1 MVDAIRVVWSEN
13 TTAPSAENGA
23 QDAAWFSDKKPVLY
37 DSFPTTSLNNRFV
50 PPGGL
55 RTDAVFA
62 VDDDI
67 RVPCQDLD
75 FAYEVGVGV

>member
-1 MVDAIRVVWSEN
+1 MDAIRVVWSEN
-13 TTAPSAENGA
+13 TSAPSEE
-23 QDAAWFSDKKPVLY
+23 DDPEWFSDKKTVVY
-37 DSFPTTSLNNRFV
+37 DRFPTTSLNNRFV
-50 PPGGL
+50 TPSGL

-75 FAYEVGVGV
+75 FAYEVCGLID

>member
-1 MVDAIRVVWSEN
+1 VDAIRVVWSEN
-13 TTAPSAENGA
+13 TSAPSEEEGSE
-23 QDAAWFSDKKPVLY
+23 WFSDKKTVLY
-37 DSFPTTSLNNRFV
+37 DTFPTTSLNNRFI
-50 PPGGL
+50 PPTGL

-75 FAYEVGVGV
+75 FAYEVRGL